1 MTHLEAL
8 AQGMDWI
15 FEACKPDK
23 KEVGDDE
30 GDDFSRQAD

>member
-15 FEACKPDK
+15 FEACKPEP
-23 KEVGDDE
+23 KEEDGDD
-30 GDDFSRQAD
+30 G